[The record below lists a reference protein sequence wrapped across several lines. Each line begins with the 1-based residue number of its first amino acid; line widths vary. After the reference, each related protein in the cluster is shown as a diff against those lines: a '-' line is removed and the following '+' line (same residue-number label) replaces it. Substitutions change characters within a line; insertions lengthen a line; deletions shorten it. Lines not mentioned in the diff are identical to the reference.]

1 MNTLHFSRL
10 LTACLLLLAGCQVLP
25 ARPPLPA
32 LHDFGPAPPSAGE
45 APPWS
50 AVSVDAPEWLQ
61 DPMIC
66 YRLLYAQPTQV
77 RFYAL
82 DRWVASPPD
91 LLAHRWASSRAAE
104 GYELKIELQGFEQV
118 FERPDQSSVSL
129 RFHAEAVDPVRGH
142 SVAERVFRL
151 SQPTRS
157 ANAAGAVE
165 AFSRLVSQAA
175 AQVSDWMAKL
185 PPSEHLGT
193 QPSAPR

>member
-1 MNTLHFSRL
+1 MSTLRFSSL
-10 LTACLLLLAGCQVLP
+10 LTACLLLAGCQVLP
-25 ARPPLPA
+25 ERPPLPA
-32 LHDFGPAPPSAGE
+32 FHDFGPAPPSAGE

-50 AVSVDAPEWLQ
+50 AVSVEAPEWLQ
-61 DPMIC
+61 DPMIR

-82 DRWVASPPD
+82 DRWVAPPPD

-129 RFHAEAVDPVRGH
+129 RFHADAVDPMSGH

-151 SQPTRS
+151 SRPTRS
-157 ANAAGAVE
+157 ADAAGAVE
-165 AFSRLVSQAA
+165 AFSGLVSQAV
-175 AQVSDWMAKL
+175 AQVSEWMAKL
-185 PPSEHLGT
+185 PPSERRDPQL
-193 QPSAPR
+193 PALR